1 MQKENRNYKKS
12 IPHRDSSWFII
23 ICEGAKT
30 EVEYFT
36 YFHKLKQQRIKIKVV
51 PPSDNKSAPKWVL
64 DKAVKESENLN
75 FNNYDQLWMV
85 MDIDRW
91 ELKDLHTIQNECDKI
106 VNWNLAISNP
116 CFEIWLLA
124 HAKDLETF
132 SSQSGREL
140 KRHFGLLKDEGL
152 FPKNPLQNL
161 HLAIERA
168 SKADN
173 SPHFIPERGRTKV
186 YLLAQ
191 ELIKRIGEHHFK

>member
-1 MQKENRNYKKS
+1 MRKQNRAYKKNQ
-12 IPHRDSSWFII
+12 PHRDATLFLIV
-23 ICEGAKT
+23 CEGEKT
-30 EVEYFT
+30 VIDYFEQ
-36 YFHKLKQQRIKIKVV
+36 FINLSKRVKIIPVS
-51 PPSDNKSAPKWVL
+51 PDTNKSAPKWVL
-64 DKAVKESENLN
+64 DKATKEAEEQDLN
-75 FNNYDQLWMV
+75 DDDQLWMV
-85 MDIDRW
+85 IDKDRW
-91 ELKDLHTIQNECDKI
+91 KSEIIHLIQDECVKI
-106 VNWNLAISNP
+106 ENWNLAVSNP

-124 HAKDLETF
+124 HAKDLAEF
-132 SSQSGREL
+132 SSLSRDEL
-140 KRHFGLLKDEGL
+140 KRKVGLLKDGGL

>member
-1 MQKENRNYKKS
+1 MRKQNRAYKKNQS
-12 IPHRDSSWFII
+12 HRDATLFLIV
-23 ICEGAKT
+23 CEGEKT
-30 EVEYFT
+30 EIDYF
-36 YFHKLKQQRIKIKVV
+36 QQFIDLSKRVKIV
-51 PPSDNKSAPKWVL
+51 PVTPNENKSAPKWVL
-64 DKAVKESENLN
+64 DKATKEAEEQDLN
-75 FNNYDQLWMV
+75 DDDQLWMI

-91 ELKDLHTIQNECDKI
+91 ELKDLHAIQDECDKI
-106 VNWNLAISNP
+106 ANWNLAISNP

-124 HAKDLETF
+124 HAKDLEAF

-173 SPHFIPERGRTKV
+173 SLHFIPERGRTKV